1 MGLSFATP
9 LASRDDVNLHA
20 RKFLVCICLQYVLLY
35 IGNFSPSLIMGS
47 LLGFAKGNSC
57 VIEDAY
63 HIHSSAFKSY
73 TTFTGI
79 STSQDNYLQ
88 QQHSQQLASQLTQD
102 CLQEN
107 SAFQLPALA
116 SMALATEA
124 EEDFTSKY
132 TGHGFVL

>member
-1 MGLSFATP
+1 MGLSFASPQST
-9 LASRDDVNLHA
+9 RDDVHLHA

-35 IGNFSPSLIMGS
+35 LGNFSPSLIMGS

-63 HIHSSAFKSY
+63 HIHSSAVKSY

-79 STSQDNYLQ
+79 SSSQDNYLQ
-88 QQHSQQLASQLTQD
+88 QQHSQQLASQQPQV

-107 SAFQLPALA
+107 DTLLFSQKPALA
-116 SMALATEA
+116 GVALAA
-124 EEDFTSKY
+124 EDEEFTSKF
-132 TGHGFVL
+132 TGHE